1 MVQLIKDNWSLK
13 VKIMFNLVELKS
25 NKAVTT
31 STKVAKYFKKEHSK
45 VISEIEKL
53 DCSKTFK
60 NENFFK
66 HTGKDNI
73 YFTMTKDGFTFLVM
87 GYTGKKASKF
97 KEEYI
102 KAFNRMEF
110 LLYDK
115 NTTRYKEARSYDRIT
130 QKTEMDKMKSSISNI
145 SPKLYMKANTIADK
159 AISIKFGYPKM
170 IKKSEMTSDM
180 LVERGTIL
188 SNITSL
194 MIAQSLGVAID
205 SISNVIYNSIQPQL
219 KSK

>member
-1 MVQLIKDNWSLK
+1 
-13 VKIMFNLVELKS
+13 MFGLVELKS

-31 STKVAKYFKKEHSK
+31 SIKVAKYFKKEHET
-45 VISEIEKL
+45 VIKEIENL
-53 DCSKTFK
+53 DCSEIFK

-66 HTGKDNI
+66 HLEKDNI

-115 NTTRYKEARSYDRIT
+115 ARTFEKSI

-194 MIAQSLGVAID
+194 MIAQNLGVAID
-205 SISNVIYNSIQPQL
+205 SISNVIYNSIQPQI

>member
-1 MVQLIKDNWSLK
+1 
-13 VKIMFNLVELKS
+13 MFGLVELKS

-31 STKVAKYFKKEHSK
+31 SIKVAKYFKKEHET
-45 VISEIEKL
+45 VIKEIENL
-53 DCSKTFK
+53 DCSEIFK

-66 HTGKDNI
+66 HLEKDNI

-115 NTTRYKEARSYDRIT
+115 NTIKYKEARTFEKSI

-194 MIAQSLGVAID
+194 MIAQNLGVAID
-205 SISNVIYNSIQPQL
+205 SISNVIYNSIQPQI

>member
-1 MVQLIKDNWSLK
+1 
-13 VKIMFNLVELKS
+13 MFNLVELKS
-25 NKAVTT
+25 NMAVTT
-31 STKVAKYFKKEHSK
+31 SIKVAKYFKKEHST
-45 VISEIEKL
+45 VISEIENL
-53 DCSKTFK
+53 DCSESFK

-66 HTGKDNI
+66 HLEKDNN

-115 NTTRYKEARSYDRIT
+115 NTIKYKEVRNYEKSI
-130 QKTEMDKMKSSISNI
+130 QKTEMDKMKVSIPNI
-145 SPKLYMKANTIADK
+145 TPRMYMKANTIADK
-159 AISIKFGYPKM
+159 AVSIKFGYPKM

-180 LVERGTIL
+180 LIERGTIL

-194 MIAQSLGVAID
+194 MISQSLGVAIE
-205 SISNVIYNSIQPQL
+205 SISNVIYNSIQPTI

>member
-1 MVQLIKDNWSLK
+1 
-13 VKIMFNLVELKS
+13 MFGLVELKS

-31 STKVAKYFKKEHSK
+31 SIKVAKYFKKEHET
-45 VISEIEKL
+45 VIKEIENL
-53 DCSKTFK
+53 DCSEIFK

-66 HTGKDNI
+66 HLEKDNI

-87 GYTGKKASKF
+87 GYTGKKASRF

-115 NTTRYKEARSYDRIT
+115 NTIKYKEARTFEKSI
-130 QKTEMDKMKSSISNI
+130 QKTEMDKIKVSIPNI
-145 SPKLYMKANTIADK
+145 TPQMYMKANTIADK
-159 AISIKFGYPKM
+159 AVSLKFGYPKM
-170 IKKSEMTSDM
+170 IRKKEMTSDM
-180 LVERGTIL
+180 LIERGTIL

-194 MIAQSLGVAID
+194 MISQSLGVAIE

>member
-1 MVQLIKDNWSLK
+1 
-13 VKIMFNLVELKS
+13 MFNLVELKS

-45 VISEIEKL
+45 VISEIENL
-53 DCSKTFK
+53 DCSETFR

-66 HTGKDNI
+66 HTEKDNI

-87 GYTGKKASKF
+87 GYTWKKASKF

-115 NTTRYKEARSYDRIT
+115 NTIRYKEIRDYDKAI
-130 QKTEMDKMKSSISNI
+130 QKTEMDKMKSSIYNI
-145 SPKLYMKANTIADK
+145 TPRMYMKANTIADK
-159 AISIKFGYPKM
+159 AVSIKFGYPKM

-180 LVERGTIL
+180 LAERGNIL

-194 MIAQSLGVAID
+194 MIAQSLGVAIN
-205 SISNVIYNSIQPQL
+205 SISNVIYNNIHNQL

>member
-1 MVQLIKDNWSLK
+1 
-13 VKIMFNLVELKS
+13 MFNLVELKS
-25 NKAVTT
+25 NMAVTT
-31 STKVAKYFKKEHSK
+31 SIKVAKYFKKEHSK
-45 VISEIEKL
+45 VISEIENL
-53 DCSKTFK
+53 DCSETFR

-66 HTGKDNI
+66 HTEKDNI

-115 NTTRYKEARSYDRIT
+115 NTIKYKEALTFEKSI
-130 QKTEMDKMKSSISNI
+130 QKTEMDKMKVSIPNI
-145 SPKLYMKANTIADK
+145 TPHMYMKANTIADK
-159 AISIKFGYPKM
+159 AVSIKFGYPKM
-170 IKKSEMTSDM
+170 IRKKEMTSDM
-180 LVERGTIL
+180 LIERGTIL

-194 MIAQSLGVAID
+194 MISQSLGVTIE
-205 SISNVIYNSIQPQL
+205 SISNVIYNNIRHQI
-219 KSK
+219 KCK

>member
-1 MVQLIKDNWSLK
+1 
-13 VKIMFNLVELKS
+13 MFGLVELKS

-31 STKVAKYFKKEHSK
+31 SIKVAKYFKKEHET
-45 VISEIEKL
+45 VIKEIENL
-53 DCSKTFK
+53 DCSEIFK

-66 HTGKDNI
+66 HLEKDNI

-115 NTTRYKEARSYDRIT
+115 NTIKYKEARTFEKSI
-130 QKTEMDKMKSSISNI
+130 QKTEMDKIKVSIPNI
-145 SPKLYMKANTIADK
+145 TPQMYMKANTIADK
-159 AISIKFGYPKM
+159 AVSLKFGYPKM
-170 IKKSEMTSDM
+170 IRKKEMTSDM
-180 LVERGTIL
+180 LIERGTIL

-194 MIAQSLGVAID
+194 MISQSLGVAIE
-205 SISNVIYNSIQPQL
+205 SISNVIYNSIQPSI